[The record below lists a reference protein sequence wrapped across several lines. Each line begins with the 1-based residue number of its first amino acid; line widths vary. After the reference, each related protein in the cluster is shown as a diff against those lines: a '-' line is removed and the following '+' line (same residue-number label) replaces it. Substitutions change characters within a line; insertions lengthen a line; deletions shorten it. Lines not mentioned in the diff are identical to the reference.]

1 MSKASERRAARR
13 AAREARQLRRL
24 ASKETRQGNR
34 QGFLTGIV
42 GEGGLGALADKVL
55 AGPDQPLP
63 ETGGTGG
70 GKTEGEEPKDNTLL
84 YVGLG
89 LAAYMMMNKK

>member
-1 MSKASERRAARR
+1 MSKASVRRAARR
-13 AAREARQLRRL
+13 AAREARQERRL

-63 ETGGTGG
+63 DTGGTG